1 VIQFNANLLTIRTC
15 LNCAARINLI
25 KKGKE
30 RAINFLD
37 LLEVVVGG
45 TEMNSFSDT
54 HHDLQFASITAPIGL
69 ASKRIIDIVIALSG
83 IVLLAPLLII
93 CFVATVVTSSGPALF
108 RHRRVGFNGKYF
120 DCLKFRTM
128 VMDAPERLCELLQ
141 SDPIAAAEWASTR
154 KLRYDPRVTAIG
166 AILRKS
172 SLDELPQL
180 FNVLRGDMSIVG
192 PRPVTEEELVRYSS
206 SIGAYLACRP
216 GITGLWQVSGRSAT
230 TYNKRIACD
239 TFYAR
244 NWSMALDA
252 KILIVTIPSLLV
264 SDSAC

>member
-1 VIQFNANLLTIRTC
+1 MNGLADAQFTS
-15 LNCAARINLI
+15 
-25 KKGKE
+25 K
-30 RAINFLD
+30 
-37 LLEVVVGG
+37 V
-45 TEMNSFSDT
+45 
-54 HHDLQFASITAPIGL
+54 TAPIGL
-69 ASKRIIDIVIALSG
+69 TAKRIVDIAIALSA

-93 CFVATVVTSSGPALF
+93 CFAATVLSSPGPALF
-108 RHRRVGFNGKYF
+108 RHRRVGFNGTNF

-128 VMDAPERLCELLQ
+128 VTDAPDRLRQLLE
-141 SDPIAAAEWASTR
+141 SDPMAAAEWAADR

-192 PRPVTEEELVRYSS
+192 PRPVTDEELDRYSS
-206 SIGAYLACRP
+206 SVGAYLSCRP
-216 GITGLWQVSGRSAT
+216 GITGLWQVSGRSTAS
-230 TYNKRIACD
+230 YNRRVACD

-252 KILIVTIPSLLV
+252 KILIVTIPSVLFF
-264 SDSAC
+264 DNAY

>member
-1 VIQFNANLLTIRTC
+1 
-15 LNCAARINLI
+15 
-25 KKGKE
+25 
-30 RAINFLD
+30 
-37 LLEVVVGG
+37 
-45 TEMNSFSDT
+45 MNSLTDT
-54 HHDLQFASITAPIGL
+54 HHDLQFASKVAAPIGL
-69 ASKRIIDIVIALSG
+69 TPKRIIDIVIALSG

-93 CFVATVVTSSGPALF
+93 CFVATVGTSPGPALF

-128 VMDAPERLCELLQ
+128 VTDAPERLREVLE
-141 SDPIAAAEWASTR
+141 SDPIAAAEWVTNR

-192 PRPVTEEELVRYSS
+192 PRPVTEEELVKYSS
-206 SIGAYLACRP
+206 SVGAYLACRP
-216 GITGLWQVSGRSAT
+216 GITGLWQVSGRSTT
-230 TYNKRIACD
+230 TYNKRVACD
-239 TFYAR
+239 AFYAR

-252 KILIVTIPSLLV
+252 KILIVTIPSLLL
-264 SDSAC
+264 SDNAY